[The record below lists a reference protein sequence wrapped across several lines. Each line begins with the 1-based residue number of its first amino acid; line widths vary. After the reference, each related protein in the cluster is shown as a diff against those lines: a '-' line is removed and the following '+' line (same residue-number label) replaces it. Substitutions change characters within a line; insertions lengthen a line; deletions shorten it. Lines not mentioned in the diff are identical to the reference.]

1 MQLLVL
7 QVVNGLIL
15 GMFYALMALGLSLI
29 LSLTR
34 VINLAHGGFLVLGA
48 YLALTIS
55 KYVGFWGALVLG
67 PVLLALITVVVERF
81 VIRPLYKR
89 DPLESLLLTFGLAL
103 VIEQLVRMIWGS
115 IGLPFRIPSVL
126 ATPLFPGTSFFFI
139 TKYRAFIIAVA
150 LIAGLLLYLF
160 LTYTRLGLYIRAA
173 VQDRET
179 LGALGTNVTGLYTL
193 SFALGV
199 LIAGIAGVLAA
210 GQLGL
215 NPTMGNTLLLPSFIA
230 LVIGGLGSLIGSF
243 IGGLLIGVVVA
254 IAGQY
259 FPEIS
264 QFAAFLVL
272 AVMLLVRPRGLFGQ
286 EGFLE

>member
-1 MQLLVL
+1 MELLVL
-7 QVVNGLIL
+7 QIINGLIL

-48 YLALTIS
+48 YLAVTVS
-55 KYVGFWGALVLG
+55 SVVGFWGALVLG
-67 PVLLALITVVVERF
+67 PVLLALIAVVAERF
-81 VIRPLYKR
+81 IIRPLYKR
-89 DPLESLLLTFGLAL
+89 DPLDSLLLTFGLAL

-115 IGLPFRIPSVL
+115 IGLPFAIPAVL
-126 ATPLFPGTSFFFI
+126 ASPLFPGTSFFFI
-139 TKYRAFIIAVA
+139 TKYRAFIIVVA
-150 LIAGLLLYLF
+150 LAAGLLLYLF
-160 LTYTRLGLYIRAA
+160 LSQTRLGLYIRAA

-179 LGALGTNVTGLYTL
+179 LSALGTNVGRLYTL

-199 LIAGIAGVLAA
+199 FMAGIAGVLAA

-230 LVIGGLGSLIGSF
+230 LIIGGLGSLVGSF
-243 IGGLLIGVVVA
+243 IGGLLIGIVTA

-264 QFAAFLVL
+264 QFAAFVVL
-272 AVMLLVRPRGLFGQ
+272 ALMLLVRPRGLFGQ

>member
-1 MQLLVL
+1 MELLVL
-7 QVVNGLIL
+7 QVINGLIL

-55 KYVGFWGALVLG
+55 KVVGFWGALLLG
-67 PVLLALITVVVERF
+67 PVLLALIGFVAERF

-89 DPLESLLLTFGLAL
+89 DPLDSLLLTFGLAL
-103 VIEQLVRMIWGS
+103 VIEQVVRMIWGS
-115 IGLPFRIPSVL
+115 IGLPFRIPAVL
-126 ATPLFPGTSFFFI
+126 ATSLFPGTSFFFI
-139 TKYRAFIIAVA
+139 TRYRAFIIVVA
-150 LIAGLLLYLF
+150 LAAGLLLYLF
-160 LTYTRLGLYIRAA
+160 LSRTRLGLYIRAA

-179 LGALGTNVTGLYTL
+179 LSALGTNVGRLYAL
-193 SFALGV
+193 SFAMGV
-199 LIAGIAGVLAA
+199 FMAGLAGVLAA

-215 NPTMGNTLLLPSFIA
+215 NPTMGDTLLLPSFIA
-230 LVIGGLGSLIGSF
+230 LIIGGLGSLIGSF
-243 IGGLLIGVVVA
+243 LGGLFIGVVTA

-272 AVMLLVRPRGLFGQ
+272 AAMLLIRPRGLFGQ

>member
-1 MQLLVL
+1 MELLVL
-7 QVVNGLIL
+7 QIINGLIL

-55 KYVGFWGALVLG
+55 KYVGFWGALILG
-67 PVLLALITVVVERF
+67 PVLLALIGFVAERF
-81 VIRPLYKR
+81 IVRPLYKR
-89 DPLESLLLTFGLAL
+89 DPLDSLLLTFGLAL

-115 IGLPFRIPSVL
+115 IGLPFRIPQVL
-126 ATPLFPGTSFFFI
+126 AAPLFPGTSFFFI
-139 TKYRAFIIAVA
+139 TKYRAFIIVVA
-150 LIAGLLLYLF
+150 LLAGLLLYLF
-160 LTYTRLGLYIRAA
+160 LSRTRLGLYIRAA
-173 VQDRET
+173 VQDSET
-179 LGALGTNVTGLYTL
+179 LSTLGTNVSRLYSI

-199 LIAGIAGVLAA
+199 LMAGLAGVLAA

-215 NPTMGNTLLLPSFIA
+215 NPTMGDTLLLPSFIA

-243 IGGLLIGVVVA
+243 IGGLLIGVVTA

-264 QFAAFLVL
+264 QFAAFVVL
-272 AVMLLVRPRGLFGQ
+272 AVMLLVRPRGLFGLQ
-286 EGFLE
+286 GFLE